1 MLGSTEM
8 GLIGPTDGF
17 PSGMALGA
25 PEGTLEGAYVGYFVG
40 ADNGQVA
47 HYNDGSSAA
56 MMLSKMCRQALF
68 AH

>member
-25 PEGTLEGAYVGYFVG
+25 PEGTLEGAYVGYFG
-40 ADNGQVA
+40 IHLYCRYYLA
-47 HYNDGSSAA
+47 
-56 MMLSKMCRQALF
+56 LSVPKKVT
-68 AH
+68 